1 MILPYFLTLA
11 VRKTVRLR
19 RNASSGCIPAYLDK
33 IASASSLLPPHVHLF
48 VAIKLSFHCRRQSQ
62 HLEFGPP
69 SNGRLRGKRATSNG
83 CRIKKTKMS
92 GIAMSSGIACPTQT
106 SIAGDTVCPSRHRA
120 KRSNAGFTLI
130 EVVVALGVVAIVI
143 TAIGAVVTTS
153 SRGTRSLEQHL
164 ALVETTRIVAATLPK
179 SEQIALDGL
188 SGEILGHRWRVGI
201 SPFVGSGI
209 NQVAGS
215 PWIPQTVVVR
225 VRSPSGAVYGFE
237 TVRLQPRVVQ

>member
-1 MILPYFLTLA
+1 MRPCEHWPLA
-11 VRKTVRLR
+11 R
-19 RNASSGCIPAYLDK
+19 RPDYIEWMPN
-33 IASASSLLPPHVHLF
+33 
-48 VAIKLSFHCRRQSQ
+48 Q
-62 HLEFGPP
+62 
-69 SNGRLRGKRATSNG
+69 
-83 CRIKKTKMS
+83 KTKMS
-92 GIAMSSGIACPTQT
+92 GIAMSSRIACPTRT
-106 SIAGDTVCPSRHRA
+106 LIAGDTVCASLHRA

-130 EVVVALGVVAIVI
+130 EVVVALALVAIII

-179 SEQIALDGL
+179 SEQIGLDGL

-209 NQVAGS
+209 NQVVGS

-237 TVRLQPRVVQ
+237 TVRLQRRAVQ